1 MEGIVVQCSSTIRV
15 LRAIATSKAQRT
27 IRRWLAAGITRI
39 LSGEG
44 DKIRL
49 GIRAAFEAVRPA
61 YAC

>member
-1 MEGIVVQCSSTIRV
+1 V

-49 GIRAAFEAVRPA
+49 GAVRQK
-61 YAC
+61 